1 MNTAMEVWNDNN
13 KQTMTMWNT
22 TLDLSE
28 KREKRLTK
36 LIWAL
41 VVANIFLATG
51 QLLNFI
57 GIV

>member
-1 MNTAMEVWNDNN
+1 MEVWNDNN

>member
-1 MNTAMEVWNDNN
+1 LNTAMEVWNDNN